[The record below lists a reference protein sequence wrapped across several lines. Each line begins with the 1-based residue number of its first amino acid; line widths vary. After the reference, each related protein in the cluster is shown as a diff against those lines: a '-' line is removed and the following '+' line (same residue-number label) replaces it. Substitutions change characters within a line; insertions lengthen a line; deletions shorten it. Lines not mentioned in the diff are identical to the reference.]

1 LAEFRKTLFPSL
13 ARISCHDQINSLDV
27 TKAAQLLEER
37 GIDWIASF
45 AHVSDGD
52 RWVNDGN
59 AMLRSLL
66 RARGERPYNGRTS
79 DDFDEIAASHCSPKA
94 QDCADL

>member
-59 AMLRSLL
+59 AMLRGLL
-66 RARGERPYNGRTS
+66 RARGEHNGRTS